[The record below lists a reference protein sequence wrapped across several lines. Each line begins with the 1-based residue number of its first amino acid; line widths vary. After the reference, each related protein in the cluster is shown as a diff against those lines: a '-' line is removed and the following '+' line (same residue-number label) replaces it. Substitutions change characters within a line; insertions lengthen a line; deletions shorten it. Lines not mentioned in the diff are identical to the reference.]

1 MGEVRLWSASSL
13 KVDRLATDRGMYA
26 GIQLSSIPSMCHPT
40 TAASSDDL
48 WQLRMPEYLQGLEAV
63 SKNIGLPVMGRSAV
77 KPGDNSSFRNL
88 HHAADLGV
96 GAPLQV
102 GQVVKA
108 GKSPIVSSKRPPA
121 GAKLEREKACRLI
134 VASTG

>member
-13 KVDRLATDRGMYA
+13 KVNRLATDRGMYA
-26 GIQLSSIPSMCHPT
+26 GIQLSGIPSMGHP

-63 SKNIGLPVMGRSAV
+63 SKNIGLPIRGRSAV

-96 GAPLQV
+96 GVPL
-102 GQVVKA
+102 
-108 GKSPIVSSKRPPA
+108 
-121 GAKLEREKACRLI
+121 
-134 VASTG
+134 